1 MPTVSVTRRAHFNA
15 ANRLHNPAKSDE
27 WNVLTFGKCN
37 SPNWHGHNY
46 QIEVTV
52 EGEPNPE
59 TGYVVDLGA
68 LHRVIDTYILEKCDH
83 KNLNLDVDFLQ
94 GIIPSSENL
103 VIAFWNQIAPHISE
117 GKLVSIKLFE
127 TARNVV
133 EYRGNE

>member
-1 MPTVSVTRRAHFNA
+1 MPLVSVTRRAHFNA
-15 ANRLHNPAKSDE
+15 AHRLHNPEKSDE
-27 WNVLTFGKCN
+27 WNRLTFGKCN

-52 EGEPNPE
+52 EGEPDPD
-59 TGYVVDLGA
+59 TGYVVDLGE
-68 LHRVIDTYILEKCDH
+68 LHRIMDQYILEKCDH

-103 VIAFWNQIAPHISE
+103 VVAFWNQIEPHIP
-117 GKLVSIKLFE
+117 GGTLVSVKLFE

-133 EYRGNE
+133 EYCGN